1 MAINLNEVLRH
12 AGKLQRATTLRE
24 LVELTWDAV
33 RSGTRYRTAWLA
45 LVEPENPG
53 FFRVVQVEGVAQ
65 EVVLE
70 NCPQVAI
77 AGDAMLA
84 ELVEGKAPVLVL
96 EAATDAR
103 TNKAMVAALGNR
115 TIVNV
120 PLVLGPVLI
129 GALGVGTFGDEGV
142 MAPTSDEL
150 EVLVV
155 LGTQLAGAI
164 TRMALI
170 DKQRQE
176 SDARQQL
183 ERHLES
189 LQRVELMG
197 VLAAGV
203 AHDLNNCLSMVQA
216 NLGLLDTAMLGPDAD
231 AVDAALHATRRASDV
246 VQQLLSLG
254 PAQAQRRERV
264 DLNARVAST
273 VRLVHSSIPR
283 NVTLT
288 HQAGTAPLVDGD
300 PVQIE
305 QALANLIINA
315 RDAVGS
321 RGEIVV
327 GVCERELSS
336 DFVRGNRWAR
346 AGRFSRVQ
354 VRDTGGG
361 IPADVLPNIFDP
373 LFSTKTLGTGLG
385 LAVVSRVAQQ
395 HGGLIHCE
403 STVGAG
409 TTFDLYFPIGARP

>member
-1 MAINLNEVLRH
+1 MAIHLNEVLRH
-12 AGKLQRATTLRE
+12 ASVLQRATTLRE
-24 LVELTWDAV
+24 LVQLALDAV

-45 LVEPENPG
+45 LVEPEDPG
-53 FFRVVQVEGVAQ
+53 FFRIVQVEGMAQ
-65 EVVLE
+65 EVVLAR
-70 NCPQVAI
+70 CPKVGI
-77 AGDAMLA
+77 EGDAMLA
-84 ELVEGKAPVLVL
+84 ELVEGKSPVVVL
-96 EAATDAR
+96 DARTDPR

-115 TIVNV
+115 TLLNV
-120 PLVLGPVLI
+120 PLVIDPTVVGSLGI
-129 GALGVGTFGDEGV
+129 GTFGDEGV
-142 MAPTSDEL
+142 LPPTEDEL
-150 EVLVV
+150 ETLVI
-155 LGTQLAGAI
+155 LATQLAGAY
-164 TRMALI
+164 TRIMLL
-170 DKQRQE
+170 DKQRQDAE
-176 SDARQQL
+176 ARQQL

-203 AHDLNNCLSMVQA
+203 AHDLNNCLTMVQA

-254 PAQAQRRERV
+254 PAHAQRRERV

-273 VRLVHSSIPR
+273 VRLVHSSIPH

-288 HQAGTAPLVDGD
+288 HEPGSAPLVDGD

-315 RDAVGS
+315 RDAVGAK
-321 RGEIVV
+321 GQIVV
-327 GVCERELSS
+327 GVSERELNA
-336 DFVRGNRWAR
+336 DFVRSNRWAR

-354 VRDTGGG
+354 VRDTGVG
-361 IPADVLPNIFDP
+361 IPQDVLVNIFDP
-373 LFSTKTLGTGLG
+373 LFSTKTSGTGLG

-395 HGGLIHCE
+395 HDGLIHCE

-409 TTFDLYFPIGARP
+409 TTFELYFPVDRA

>member
-12 AGKLQRATTLRE
+12 ASILQRATTLRE

-45 LVEPENPG
+45 LVEPEDPG
-53 FFRVVQVEGVAQ
+53 FFRVVQVEGSAHDI
-65 EVVLE
+65 VLE
-70 NCPQVAI
+70 MCPKVGI
-77 AGDAMLA
+77 AGDAMLL
-84 ELVEGKAPVLVL
+84 ELVEGKSPVLVL
-96 EAATDAR
+96 EAATDPR
-103 TNKAMVAALGNR
+103 TNKAMVAACGNR
-115 TIVNV
+115 TILNV
-120 PLVLGPVLI
+120 PLVLGPVVI
-129 GALGVGTFGDEGV
+129 GALGVGSFADEGV
-142 MAPTSDEL
+142 LAPTDDEL
-150 EVLVV
+150 ETLVV

-170 DKQRQE
+170 EQQRQE
-176 SDARQQL
+176 ADRRQQL

-189 LQRVELMG
+189 LQRVDLMG

-203 AHDLNNCLSMVQA
+203 AHDLNNCLSMVQG
-216 NLGLLDTAMLGPDAD
+216 NLGLLDLSALGADSD

-254 PAQAQRRERV
+254 RAQSLRREQV

-283 NVTLT
+283 DVTLT
-288 HQAGTAPLVDGD
+288 HEAGAAPLVDGD

-315 RDAVGS
+315 RDAVGNA
-321 RGEIVV
+321 GQIVV
-327 GVCERELSS
+327 GVSERELSS
-336 DFVRGNRWAR
+336 DFVRTNQWAR
-346 AGRFSRVQ
+346 PGRFSRVQ
-354 VRDTGGG
+354 VRDTGVG
-361 IPADVLPNIFDP
+361 IPEDVLSRIFDP
-373 LFSTKTLGTGLG
+373 LFSTKSAGTGLG

-395 HGGLIHCE
+395 HDGLIHCE

-409 TTFDLYFPIGARP
+409 TTFELYFPV